1 MLDKNIDYIIID
13 TNIIANTI
21 SPKHVS
27 NMLTWGGALLRQYS
41 HNFLYILSLYK
52 HKVFSVFNT
61 KLLYAFLH

>member
-27 NMLTWGGALLRQYS
+27 NMLTWGGGT
-41 HNFLYILSLYK
+41 
-52 HKVFSVFNT
+52 T
-61 KLLYAFLH
+61 KTI